1 MRPSDNDPFDLG
13 FDAADEFTTGAS
25 DPWRTSAPPS
35 LNPAMGGF
43 DDPFADF
50 PPARPETPQPRAP
63 QAQAPRQVPQV
74 QASQIQA
81 AQAQAQA
88 PQAPPPQQ
96 QRAPQRA
103 PEPVAV
109 AYQDHDLDIAEIA
122 PPAPQASPAPVYHEP
137 IADSGLGDAAIPRI
151 TIHAFC
157 ARPETAALV
166 ETAAAD
172 RRMARASTVVRDG
185 GLEAAVEYYQN
196 QPTPSL
202 VMVET
207 NDSAQRLL
215 HLLDSLAQVCDPGTK
230 VVVLGQTNDIAL
242 YRELIRRGVSEY
254 LTQPLGPLQ
263 VIRAVG
269 GLYADPSAPFVGRQ
283 IAFVG
288 AKGGVGSSTLSHNFA
303 WAMAEKMQ
311 TATVL
316 VDLDLA
322 FGTAGLDFNQD
333 PLQGVLD
340 ALSQPDRL
348 DPVLMDRMMVR
359 CGDRLSLFAAPASLD
374 DDYEFD
380 ADAYEEVTQKIRGAA
395 PFVVLDIPH
404 IWNAAARRVLVG
416 SDDLVVVATPDLAS
430 LRNAKNI
437 IDLVKGARP
446 NDVPP
451 RLVLNQV
458 GVPGRPEIPVKD
470 FGEALGVQPSLVL
483 PFDPKP
489 YGMAA
494 NNGQMLAEVAPKSKA
509 AEGLE
514 HLARLI
520 SRREPPPSQKSS
532 MLSGLFKKK

>member
-1 MRPSDNDPFDLG
+1 MRPTDSDPFDLG

-25 DPWRTSAPPS
+25 DPWRASAPPS
-35 LNPAMGGF
+35 LSPVGGF
-43 DDPFADF
+43 DDPFAEF
-50 PPARPETPQPRAP
+50 PPARPRDETQLARAPATRPTPQPAAKPAAPQVVASAPAAQRRAP
-63 QAQAPRQVPQV
+63 QAV
-74 QASQIQA
+74 
-81 AQAQAQA
+81 
-88 PQAPPPQQ
+88 
-96 QRAPQRA
+96 
-103 PEPVAV
+103 VAV
-109 AYQDHDLDIAEIA
+109 ADHDDRDLDIPAEA
-122 PPAPQASPAPVYHEP
+122 PAAPTYHEP
-137 IADSGLGDAAIPRI
+137 IAESGLGDVAIPRI

-157 ARPETAALV
+157 ARPETATLI
-166 ETAAAD
+166 EQAAAD
-172 RRMARASTVVRDG
+172 RRMARASTIVRDG
-185 GLEAAVEYYQN
+185 GLEAAVDYYQN

-207 NDSAQRLL
+207 TQSAQRLL

-230 VVVLGQTNDIAL
+230 VVVVGQTNDIAL

-288 AKGGVGSSTLSHNFA
+288 AKGGVGASTLAHNFA
-303 WAMAEKMQ
+303 WSMAEKMQ

-340 ALSQPDRL
+340 ALTQPDRL

-374 DDYEFD
+374 DDYEIS
-380 ADAYEEVTQKIRGAA
+380 ADAYEEATQKIRGAA

-404 IWNAAARRVLVG
+404 VWNAWSRRVLTG

-437 IDLVKGARP
+437 IDLVKGSRP

-489 YGMAA
+489 YGQAA

-520 SRREPPPSQKSS
+520 SRREPPAPQKSS

>member
-1 MRPSDNDPFDLG
+1 MRPTDNDPFDLG

-25 DPWRTSAPPS
+25 DPWRSSAPS
-35 LNPAMGGF
+35 LNPAAGGF

-50 PPARPETPQPRAP
+50 PPARPRDDAPPTRAP
-63 QAQAPRQVPQV
+63 QAAALATRPTPQARQAVQAP
-74 QASQIQA
+74 
-81 AQAQAQA
+81 AQAQ
-88 PQAPPPQQ
+88 PPRA
-96 QRAPQRA
+96 RAPQPVAETPDYGDRDLDFTP
-103 PEPVAV
+103 PEPAAP
-109 AYQDHDLDIAEIA
+109 AY
-122 PPAPQASPAPVYHEP
+122 PEP
-137 IADSGLGDAAIPRI
+137 IADSGMGEAVIPRI
-151 TIHAFC
+151 TLHAFC
-157 ARPETAALV
+157 ARPETARLI
-166 ETAAAD
+166 EHAAAD
-172 RRMARASTVVRDG
+172 RRMARASTIVRDG

-207 NDSAQRLL
+207 TDTAQRLL

-230 VVVLGQTNDIAL
+230 VVVVGQTNDIAL
-242 YRELIRRGVSEY
+242 YRELMRRGVSEY
-254 LTQPLGPLQ
+254 LTQPLSPLQ

-288 AKGGVGSSTLSHNFA
+288 AKGGVGSSTLAHNFA
-303 WAMAEKMQ
+303 WAMAERMQ

-348 DPVLMDRMMVR
+348 DSVLMDRMMVR
-359 CGDRLSLFAAPASLD
+359 CADRLSLFAAPASLD
-374 DDYEFD
+374 DDYGFD
-380 ADAYEEVTQKIRGAA
+380 ADTYEEVTQKIRGAA

-404 IWNAAARRVLVG
+404 AWNAATRRVLVG
-416 SDDLVVVATPDLAS
+416 SDDLVVVAMPDLAS

-437 IDLVKGARP
+437 IDLVRAARP
-446 NDVPP
+446 NDAPP

-489 YGMAA
+489 YGQAA

-520 SRREPPPSQKSS
+520 SRREPPAAQKTSL
-532 MLSGLFKKK
+532 LSGLFKKK